1 MPTPKA
7 KELYSIVGFNFGIN
21 NLESATALES
31 DSLGPY
37 SYKYRIALRE
47 AVNVDLTLTGGV
59 RRRDGYSLISSG
71 RVTSLWSDARLSFG
85 LCVRD
90 GYLCRVSEDGVL
102 TQLTTVTNES
112 VCYAYANG
120 DVLWSDGV
128 RCGRVKTDGAWGYW
142 GLPVPPKPAASTAS
156 GGDLTEGRYRVAI
169 TCVDAFGRESACLG
183 FVEIDVTN
191 GQKIV
196 VTGVPTS
203 GRSDITSFYVY
214 CSLPF
219 GETLYVSRRLDL
231 GLGGCEISLADLK
244 RGQELVTLHLSP
256 PMGAK
261 FIRVEYGRALIALEN
276 YIVFSSPLN
285 FDLFDEAYNT
295 IPFDSI
301 VTGIECTG
309 DGWYVGTEKG
319 LYFLQGTDL
328 DSLKVA
334 RLNYAG
340 VVSGTMTRVERKYI
354 VDKGRDAI
362 YWLGTD
368 GLFYSGSPGG
378 EVAPLAA
385 GRFKAVEFA
394 SGTTLSRQLRGS
406 RSVLF
411 TILPANSDA
420 ERGIA
425 QIVPTL
431 APYEFSVDAYT
442 EDAVCQAVFSV

>member
-1 MPTPKA
+1 
-7 KELYSIVGFNFGIN
+7 
-21 NLESATALES
+21 
-31 DSLGPY
+31 
-37 SYKYRIALRE
+37 
-47 AVNVDLTLTGGV
+47 
-59 RRRDGYSLISSG
+59 
-71 RVTSLWSDARLSFG
+71 
-85 LCVRD
+85 
-90 GYLCRVSEDGVL
+90 
-102 TQLTTVTNES
+102 
-112 VCYAYANG
+112 
-120 DVLWSDGV
+120 
-128 RCGRVKTDGAWGYW
+128 
-142 GLPVPPKPAASTAS
+142 
-156 GGDLTEGRYRVAI
+156 
-169 TCVDAFGRESACLG
+169 
-183 FVEIDVTN
+183 
-191 GQKIV
+191 
-196 VTGVPTS
+196 
-203 GRSDITSFYVY
+203 
-214 CSLPF
+214 
-219 GETLYVSRRLDL
+219 
-231 GLGGCEISLADLK
+231 
-244 RGQELVTLHLSP
+244 
-256 PMGAK
+256 
-261 FIRVEYGRALIALEN
+261 LIALEN

-385 GRFKAVEFA
+385 GRFKVGRFA
-394 SGTTLSRQLRGS
+394 SGASLTRQLRGS

-411 TILPANSDA
+411 TVSPTNSDA

-425 QIVPTL
+425 QVVPPL
-431 APYEFSVDAYT
+431 APYKLQGAAQLG
-442 EDAVCQAVFSV
+442 AVVCGI

>member
-1 MPTPKA
+1 M
-7 KELYSIVGFNFGIN
+7 
-21 NLESATALES
+21 
-31 DSLGPY
+31 
-37 SYKYRIALRE
+37 
-47 AVNVDLTLTGGV
+47 
-59 RRRDGYSLISSG
+59 
-71 RVTSLWSDARLSFG
+71 
-85 LCVRD
+85 
-90 GYLCRVSEDGVL
+90 
-102 TQLTTVTNES
+102 
-112 VCYAYANG
+112 
-120 DVLWSDGV
+120 
-128 RCGRVKTDGAWGYW
+128 
-142 GLPVPPKPAASTAS
+142 
-156 GGDLTEGRYRVAI
+156 
-169 TCVDAFGRESACLG
+169 
-183 FVEIDVTN
+183 
-191 GQKIV
+191 
-196 VTGVPTS
+196 
-203 GRSDITSFYVY
+203 
-214 CSLPF
+214 
-219 GETLYVSRRLDL
+219 
-231 GLGGCEISLADLK
+231 ADLK

-256 PMGAK
+256 PTGAK
-261 FIRVEYGRALIALEN
+261 FIRVEYGRALIAREN
-276 YIVFSSPLN
+276 YIVASSPLN

-385 GRFKAVEFA
+385 GRFKVGRFA
-394 SGTTLSRQLRGS
+394 SGASLTRQLRGS

-411 TILPANSDA
+411 TVSPTNLDA

-425 QIVPTL
+425 QVVPPL
-431 APYEFSVDAYT
+431 APYKLQGAAQLG
-442 EDAVCQAVFSV
+442 AVVCGI